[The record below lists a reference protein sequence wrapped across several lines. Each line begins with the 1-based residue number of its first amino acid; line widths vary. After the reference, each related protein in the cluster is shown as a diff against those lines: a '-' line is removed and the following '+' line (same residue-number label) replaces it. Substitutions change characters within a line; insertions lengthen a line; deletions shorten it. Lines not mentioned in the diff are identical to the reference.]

1 MSSFL
6 SFSSAVALVSSVS
19 CLFVS
24 FLPLLHFFAHSPT
37 SSECRFSAASTRSW
51 SSLLSLWS
59 VSMAESR
66 PLVCLHPSSLKRA
79 VTPSPSSA
87 GKFHCFPQV
96 DRSFD
101 CLSHGW
107 REKEL
112 RWANAFLWGVELQ
125 KKEMECGNRIRSS
138 LPPWLMKAR
147 AFEHRV
153 AIWGVL

>member
-37 SSECRFSAASTRSW
+37 SSECRFSIASTRSW
-51 SSLLSLWS
+51 SSLLSRWS

-107 REKEL
+107 REMK
-112 RWANAFLWGVELQ
+112 RRCANAFLWEAELG

-138 LPPWLMKAR
+138 LPPWLRKTR
-147 AFEHRV
+147 VFEIQL
-153 AIWGVL
+153 AIRCVL